1 VTLWGVH
8 HYNTAHMTYQV
19 LARKLRPANFSELV
33 GQDHVVQALTHA
45 LDHNRLHHA
54 YLFTGTRG
62 VGKTTVAR
70 ILAKCLNCEQGV
82 SATPC
87 GECDTCV
94 AIAEG
99 RSVDLIEM
107 DGASH
112 RGVEDVQE
120 LQDNAQYMP
129 NSARYK
135 VFLIDEV
142 HMLTTHAFNAL
153 LKILEEPPEHV
164 KFLFATTEVK
174 KLPITILSRC
184 LQFQLKNMSIDA
196 IKGHLSGALTNEG
209 VAFDAGA
216 LRIIA
221 TAAAGSMRD
230 ALSVTDQA
238 ISYGGGKLDETS
250 VASMLGVT
258 GRNEVLALLDALAD
272 REANRLLGCVA
283 ELAERGID
291 FAAVLEEL
299 LSAFHAIAVRQ
310 QVPDESVDSDD
321 SIGVAYAQRFTPEA
335 VQLHYQIAL
344 RSHRDLAFSPDPRI
358 GFEMAMLRMLSF
370 VLAPP
375 SGASPSPDTR
385 AGQNTP
391 AEGAAPKEP
400 SPQAALQDTPT
411 GHTPARPAA
420 AARRPDGLADTNPVS
435 VRMPNLERQEA
446 AQALENQ
453 APTEQQAATTKLP
466 AADTPRDLPLAPD
479 NYWYSLQETL
489 PQQGVV
495 AMLMRN
501 ARLISREQRS
511 GAHDNDDVGAEER
524 WHLGLDPAHDAL
536 LNKRHPQEMQGL
548 LRAATNRP
556 IVVHLTVEPLAWE
569 TPSLQNA
576 RELEERR
583 EAAIAELRANTD
595 VVALLDT
602 FGGARLDE
610 STIEPIDHQADAG
623 DSESNRMETRGNTT
637 EGDRA

>member
-1 VTLWGVH
+1 
-8 HYNTAHMTYQV
+8 MTYQV

-184 LQFQLKNMSIDA
+184 LQFQLKNMSVDA

-238 ISYGGGKLDETS
+238 ISYGGGELDETS

-272 REANRLLGCVA
+272 REVSRLLGCVA

-310 QVPDESVDSDD
+310 QVPDESASGDE
-321 SIGVAYAQRFTPEA
+321 SIGSTYAHRFSPEA

-370 VLAPP
+370 ALAPSPGAPP
-375 SGASPSPDTR
+375 SPSTR
-385 AGQNTP
+385 TTQATP
-391 AEGAAPKEP
+391 ADGAAPKDLASE
-400 SPQAALQDTPT
+400 AALQDTPT

-420 AARRPDGLADTNPVS
+420 AARRPEGLAEVEPVGARVPS
-435 VRMPNLERQEA
+435 PERQEIVQPA
-446 AQALENQ
+446 V
-453 APTEQQAATTKLP
+453 AATPSELP
-466 AADTPRDLPLAPD
+466 VAPD
-479 NYWYSLQETL
+479 DYWYNLLETL

-501 ARLISREQRS
+501 ARLISR
-511 GAHDNDDVGAEER
+511 AMPADAANNDGSAGDER
-524 WHLGLDPAHDAL
+524 WHLGIDPAHDAL
-536 LNKRHPQEMQGL
+536 LNKRHPQEMQAV

-556 IVVHLTVEPLAWE
+556 IVVHLSVEPLAWE
-569 TPSLQNA
+569 TPSLQAA
-576 RELEERR
+576 RELQERR

-610 STIEPIDHQADAG
+610 STIEPIDRQSEHQD
-623 DSESNRMETRGNTT
+623 
-637 EGDRA
+637 